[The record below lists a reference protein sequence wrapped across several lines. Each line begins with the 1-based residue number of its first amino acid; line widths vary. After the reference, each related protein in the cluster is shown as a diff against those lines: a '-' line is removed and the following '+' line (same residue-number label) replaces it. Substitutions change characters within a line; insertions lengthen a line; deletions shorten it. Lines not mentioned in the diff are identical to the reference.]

1 MIVFFL
7 IKVFWKKLISKKD
20 NQEEI
25 LNKPEFEGLW
35 NKKLKSYDS
44 QDLYNEK
51 VKYPAAFKSKAE
63 KVMIWSLND
72 H

>member
-51 VKYPAAFKSKAE
+51 VKYPAAFKSKTE
-63 KVMIWSLND
+63 KVVIWSLND